1 MADDMR
7 MEELMELRRNAVD
20 NDDMDKIIEI
30 DAELFQEYGVK
41 PDKKSK
47 GGMAR
52 KKYMGGGM
60 VRKGYKDGG
69 MAKKG
74 KKSSSCRGGG
84 KAMRGTKFKGVR

>member
-47 GGMAR
+47 AVYR
-52 KKYMGGGM
+52 K
-60 VRKGYKDGG
+60 
-69 MAKKG
+69 
-74 KKSSSCRGGG
+74 
-84 KAMRGTKFKGVR
+84 